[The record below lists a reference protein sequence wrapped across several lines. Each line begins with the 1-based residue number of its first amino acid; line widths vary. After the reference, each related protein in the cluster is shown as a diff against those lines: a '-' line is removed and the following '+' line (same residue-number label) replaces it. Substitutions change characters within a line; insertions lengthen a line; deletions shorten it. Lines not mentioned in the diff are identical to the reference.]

1 MCQPRPEILE
11 LGTRDFLKKRLCIL
25 LGGKAAEALV
35 YGEDHV
41 SMGAS
46 ADLQQGNKICQEM
59 IAIHGMGDEELKN
72 TVITSSS
79 SFPLSSSRCSA
90 MDRQI
95 EEWMREAYEETRT
108 ILEKQRPMLNAMVEH
123 LLMETT
129 IYIDKD
135 KEEEEDNTD
144 DKSRKI

>member
-1 MCQPRPEILE
+1 M
-11 LGTRDFLKKRLCIL
+11 
-25 LGGKAAEALV
+25 
-35 YGEDHV
+35 H
-41 SMGAS
+41 
-46 ADLQQGNKICQEM
+46 
-59 IAIHGMGDEELKN
+59 
-72 TVITSSS
+72 
-79 SFPLSSSRCSA
+79 
-90 MDRQI
+90 
-95 EEWMREAYEETRT
+95 EAYEETSA